1 MSSNNTGRGRGVR
14 ADHWAAFDKL
24 PRSFREAIAN
34 ADHLW
39 ASSTILAR
47 HRRAMV
53 GYRSPQEFAETI
65 KAWDKIEHQ
74 RAVKRGLVCPGQR

>member
-1 MSSNNTGRGRGVR
+1 VSSNNTGRGRRVR
-14 ADHWAAFDKL
+14 ADHWKAFDKL
-24 PRSFREAIAN
+24 PRSFRELIAN

-47 HRRAMV
+47 HRRATR
-53 GYRSPQEFAETI
+53 GYRNPTEFAETI
-65 KAWDKIEHQ
+65 KALDKIEHD